1 MPQVELLIVL
11 RTCIQVEDGK
21 AFVNAVAIANDCWL
35 AIPHNIHLVGRQP
48 SDLLREDVDG
58 VAGVGVLW

>member
-35 AIPHNIHLVGRQP
+35 AITQNIHLVGRQP